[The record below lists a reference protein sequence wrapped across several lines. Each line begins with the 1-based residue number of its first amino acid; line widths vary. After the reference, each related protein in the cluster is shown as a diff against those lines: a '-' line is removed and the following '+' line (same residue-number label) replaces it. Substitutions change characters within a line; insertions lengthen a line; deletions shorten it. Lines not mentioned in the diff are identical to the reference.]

1 MRRFSQHLLG
11 GACLAVL
18 VLAGIVL
25 NGRAASALTL
35 VPPSLEFGATA
46 GETLRTSIKLY
57 NEGLETVNLFTST
70 ANFSAQDEQGTPN
83 FDFDHP
89 NQGLAGWITT
99 DPTQLTLAAGERREV
114 AVTVNVPSTAE
125 PGGHYAA
132 VFFGTQPPATKG
144 GQVGVVSKVG
154 TLVILRIEGT
164 INEAASVKEFSIV
177 GGKKSFVHPPVSFR
191 LRIQNTGNVH
201 VRPSGTIEIKN
212 MFGGQ
217 TASLVVNPSGGA
229 VLPDSIRQFQV
240 DWKKDAGDPQGFF
253 NHLKTEWR
261 HFGLGAY
268 TAQATITYGSSP
280 RTLIASTSYTLF
292 PWHLLLV
299 ELAAAILVVWLL
311 TFGVKRYNDMI
322 VRRAQNKSGPRL
334 DT

>member
-18 VLAGIVL
+18 VLAGIML

-114 AVTVNVPSTAE
+114 AVTVNVPTTAE

-132 VFFGTQPPATKG
+132 VFFGTQPPVTKG
-144 GQVGVVSKVG
+144 GQVGVASKVG
-154 TLVILRIEGT
+154 TLVILRIEGA
-164 INEAASVKEFSIV
+164 INEAASVKEFFIV
-177 GGKKSFVHPPVSFR
+177 GGEKLFVHPPVSFR

-229 VLPDSIRQFQV
+229 VLPSSIRQFEV
-240 DWKKDAGDPQGFF
+240 DWKKDAGDPKGFF
-253 NHLKTEWR
+253 DHLKTEWR
-261 HFGLGAY
+261 NFGLGTY
-268 TAQATITYGSSP
+268 TAQATVTYGSSP
-280 RTLIASTSYTLF
+280 HTLIASASFTLF
-292 PWHLLLV
+292 PWHLLLA
-299 ELAAAILVVWLL
+299 ELVSAAALVVALI
-311 TFGVKRYNDMI
+311 FSVKRYNAMI
-322 VRRAQNKSGPRL
+322 IRRATSQRGSTSGR
-334 DT
+334 